1 MTISVR
7 ECELEQIERFRDI
20 YRHEMNCQIIHDS
33 IHGRSGWTRE
43 YSLFMNETLVGYG
56 SVAICG
62 PWRETPTLYE
72 FFVNGPWRCRI
83 FDFFI
88 ALQEYAGFARME
100 TQSNDMIL
108 TNMLFTFSKNVASE
122 SILFQDQATTSYSL
136 PNVEVRQSTPSD
148 EEAAKDLDLDSDAD
162 WLLMM
167 NGSIVAAGD
176 ILYHYNR
183 PFGDI
188 YMAVAEPFRKQGLG
202 TILVQELKR
211 ICYAG
216 GRVPAARCNVGNL
229 ASRKTLQRAG
239 FVPCGHI
246 ITGDVGAS

>member
-1 MTISVR
+1 MK
-7 ECELEQIERFRDI
+7 
-20 YRHEMNCQIIHDS
+20 
-33 IHGRSGWTRE
+33 
-43 YSLFMNETLVGYG
+43 ETLVGYG
-56 SVAICG
+56 SVAISG
-62 PWRETPTLYE
+62 PWRDSPTLYE
-72 FFVNGPWRCRI
+72 FFIIDPWRCRI

-88 ALQEYAGFARME
+88 AFQEFAGFARIE
-100 TQSNDMIL
+100 TQSNDTLL
-108 TNMLFTFSKNVASE
+108 TNMLLAFSKNVVSE
-122 SILFQDQATTSYSL
+122 SILYEDQVTTAYTL
-136 PNVEVRQSTPSD
+136 PNVQVRRAVPSD
-148 EEAAKDLDLDSDAD
+148 EKVTADLGLDSEAD
-162 WLLMM
+162 WLLVM
-167 NGSIVAAGD
+167 NGAIVAAGD

-216 GRVPAARCNVGNL
+216 GGVPAARCNVGNV

-246 ITGDVGAS
+246 ISGNVGAS